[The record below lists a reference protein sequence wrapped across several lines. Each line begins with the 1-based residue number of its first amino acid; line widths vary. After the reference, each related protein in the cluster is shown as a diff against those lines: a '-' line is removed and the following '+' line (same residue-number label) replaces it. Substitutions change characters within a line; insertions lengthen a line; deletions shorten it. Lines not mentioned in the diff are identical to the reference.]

1 MVHGSGS
8 GRFREGR
15 GVRSDSDPRFMT
27 RLTRL
32 TRLVHDPRFM
42 TRLVHDPRFMT
53 RLVHDPRFMTRLVH
67 DPAGSWFTGQGQV
80 GSGRVGGQVEK
91 IL

>member
-42 TRLVHDPRFMT
+42 TRLVHDP
-53 RLVHDPRFMTRLVH
+53 
-67 DPAGSWFTGQGQV
+67 AGSWFTGQGQV

>member
-53 RLVHDPRFMTRLVH
+53 RLVHV
-67 DPAGSWFTGQGQV
+67 PAGSWFTGQGQV